1 MAKRKSFDEK
11 NKNIHKSRKLI
22 IDTVFGREDNT
33 QRVFGY
39 EKENETKKEVG
50 EKWVDAEGK
59 EWEQKQGF
67 KINST
72 QMDDVRAYLQKLSTC
87 SSEKCETVKYS
98 GADKKVIRKTG
109 LCVICLAKFETQLKL
124 DGTYAFYEDYKITK
138 NQLAYVRDMKVQME
152 EALTGIRQQIEM
164 VNEDGSISKWDWQ
177 VDIEEVKID
186 LKKDIDAAYDAIESL
201 LERKLALEN
210 KLRELNHA
218 ELIK

>member
-22 IDTVFGREDNT
+22 IDTVFGRQDNT

-39 EKENETKKEVG
+39 EKETETKKEVG
-50 EKWVDAEGK
+50 EKWVDGDGK
-59 EWEQKQGF
+59 EWEQKEGF
-67 KINST
+67 KISST

-87 SSEKCETVKYS
+87 SSEKCETAKYS

-109 LCVICLAKFETQLKL
+109 LCVTCLAKLETQLKL

-138 NQLAYVRDMKVQME
+138 NQLAYVRDMKSQLE
-152 EALTGIRQQIEM
+152 EALGGVKQQIEM
-164 VNEDGSISKWDWQ
+164 VNEDGSISKWDWD
-177 VDIEEVKID
+177 VDIEKVKID
-186 LKKDIDAAYDAIESL
+186 IKKDIDEAYDVIETL

-210 KLRELNHA
+210 KLRELNHE

>member
-22 IDTVFGREDNT
+22 IDTVFGRQDNT

-39 EKENETKKEVG
+39 EKETETKKEVG
-50 EKWVDAEGK
+50 EKWVDGDGK
-59 EWEQKQGF
+59 EWEQKEGF
-67 KINST
+67 KISST

-87 SSEKCETVKYS
+87 SSEKCETAKYS

-109 LCVICLAKFETQLKL
+109 LCVTCLAKFETQLKL

-138 NQLAYVRDMKVQME
+138 NQLAYVRDMKSQLE
-152 EALTGIRQQIEM
+152 EALGGVKQQIEM
-164 VNEDGSISKWDWQ
+164 VNEYGSICKWDWD
-177 VDIEEVKID
+177 VDIEQVKID
-186 LKKDIDAAYDAIESL
+186 IKKDIDEAYDVIETL

>member
-22 IDTVFGREDNT
+22 IDTVFGRQDNT

-39 EKENETKKEVG
+39 EKETETKKEVG
-50 EKWVDAEGK
+50 EKWVDGDGK
-59 EWEQKQGF
+59 EWEQKEGF
-67 KINST
+67 KISST

-87 SSEKCETVKYS
+87 SSEKCETAKYS

-109 LCVICLAKFETQLKL
+109 LCVTCLAKFETQLKL

-138 NQLAYVRDMKVQME
+138 NQLAYVRDMKSQLE
-152 EALTGIRQQIEM
+152 EALGGVKQQIEM
-164 VNEDGSISKWDWQ
+164 VNEDGSISKWDWD
-177 VDIEEVKID
+177 VDIEKVKID
-186 LKKDIDAAYDAIESL
+186 IKKDIDEAYDVIETL

-210 KLRELNHA
+210 KLRELNH
-218 ELIK
+218 EKLIK